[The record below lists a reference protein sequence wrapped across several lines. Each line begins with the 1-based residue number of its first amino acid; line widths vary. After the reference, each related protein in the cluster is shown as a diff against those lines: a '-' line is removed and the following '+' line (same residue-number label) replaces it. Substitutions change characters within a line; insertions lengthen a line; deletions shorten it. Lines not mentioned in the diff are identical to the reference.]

1 MAFPTNPVNGQV
13 YKTFTY
19 VTSKVAWVPTINTI
33 EVSEEMKTEC
43 KTVTLTNN
51 NWTGE
56 FTLPSATFSSPVK
69 GIHSITGIPLD
80 GSNGMLFIPL
90 NDDYG
95 YLYLL
100 KCVVS
105 GNSVTITIG
114 RNSQQSY
121 AVNNNRTVSFTITAY
136 I

>member
-19 VTSKVAWVPTINTI
+19 VTSKVAWVPTVNTI
-33 EVSEEMKTEC
+33 EVAEEMKTEC
-43 KTVTLTNN
+43 KTVTITNSS
-51 NWTGE
+51 WTSE
-56 FTLPSATFSSPVK
+56 FVLPSAIFSSPVK

-80 GSNGMLFIPL
+80 GSNGMLLTPTDL
-90 NDDYG
+90 DRG
-95 YLYLL
+95 YLYLY

-105 GNSVTITIG
+105 GNSVVITIG
-114 RNSQQSY
+114 RHSTNDYTYSG
-121 AVNNNRTVSFTITAY
+121 NITFSFTITAY